1 MAPHCFNLQ
10 FSDNL
15 SWEFSF
21 PKRMAREGWNWVLQ
35 VRWAP
40 ERASEEEGLVKKDR
54 ML

>member
-1 MAPHCFNLQ
+1 
-10 FSDNL
+10 
-15 SWEFSF
+15 
-21 PKRMAREGWNWVLQ
+21 MAREGWNWVLQ